1 MAVARYSPFSA
12 GRFPNFGPNPT
23 GNLPLFAFMP
33 GGWAERWPQTFP
45 PAVPPDEYEPLVSP
59 AGDYA
64 GWGETSDPSRLAT
77 FISSVGSKIGT
88 GGKSVLTA
96 LQNMD
101 PETAS
106 NWIDTV
112 GQGYL
117 TVSQIRA
124 NVQSA
129 NSPASRR
136 RGNRRRRQPAA
147 PQPDPR
153 VDEIQAQIAQLAQA
167 MQAQQAPPARPA
179 WLLPA
184 AIGGGALLLVVALMA
199 GRRAPAPRRSY
210 DAPRR

>member
-45 PAVPPDEYEPLVSP
+45 PAVPPGEYKPLVAP
-59 AGDYA
+59 AGAYAGFA
-64 GWGETSDPSRLAT
+64 GWGDTGRLAT

-88 GGKSVLTA
+88 GSKSVLTA

-101 PETAS
+101 PEDAS
-106 NWIDTV
+106 DWIDTV

-117 TVSQIRA
+117 TVNQIRA

-129 NSPASRR
+129 NTPAANR
-136 RGNRRRRQPAA
+136 RGRRRRQQPAA

-153 VDEIQAQIAQLAQA
+153 VDAIQAQIAQLTQA
-167 MQAQQAPPARPA
+167 MQAQQAAPERPA
-179 WLLPA
+179 WLLPV